1 MEPANFAELKSKID
15 SWDISAEELLLQKM
29 KIFTINYNEEFQ
41 QFCKNM
47 DNFSNHI
54 ETVEVEHL
62 KAINQIKTISSERF
76 IENALEKAEESES
89 ESVSNENN
97 IIDSS
102 KEIQITNVEKMKS
115 AIDISLDCLNKINKK
130 NKNKEEIEDDAV
142 SVVSSK
148 MMMDKTVKGV
158 RLPFIIGNE
167 DFKADKAIGLNVAP
181 EKNEDEDNKSE
192 DEEEERDSDI
202 EEFVSDIKVD
212 KKQREKWEK
221 IRKKKEKMKQKE
233 KERKIRSKTMA
244 NNVQKKKRT

>member
-89 ESVSNENN
+89 EPRRAAQSTSGFLMT
-97 IIDSS
+97 S
-102 KEIQITNVEKMKS
+102 T
-115 AIDISLDCLNKINKK
+115 
-130 NKNKEEIEDDAV
+130 
-142 SVVSSK
+142 
-148 MMMDKTVKGV
+148 
-158 RLPFIIGNE
+158 
-167 DFKADKAIGLNVAP
+167 
-181 EKNEDEDNKSE
+181 
-192 DEEEERDSDI
+192 
-202 EEFVSDIKVD
+202 
-212 KKQREKWEK
+212 
-221 IRKKKEKMKQKE
+221 
-233 KERKIRSKTMA
+233 
-244 NNVQKKKRT
+244 